1 MIYGLH
7 GIKSAKGKSTF
18 AQKAR
23 KKKKSS
29 NLTTFKICSLDS
41 RRYKE

>member
-1 MIYGLH
+1 LH

-18 AQKAR
+18 AQKAG

-29 NLTTFKICSLDS
+29 NLTTFKYALWKVVVYAD
-41 RRYKE
+41 RA